1 MTGTP
6 SRAGTFREIGPAV
19 SREGR
24 EWGCGG
30 SSAKANICVHDREV
44 EANLS
49 IGEEGLGAGVIAV
62 LQLEG
67 GHLILE
73 LDTVLLGP
81 LYVLLVERL
90 QSMQQQQKREV

>member
-1 MTGTP
+1 
-6 SRAGTFREIGPAV
+6 
-19 SREGR
+19 
-24 EWGCGG
+24 
-30 SSAKANICVHDREV
+30 V

-49 IGEEGLGAGVIAV
+49 IGEEGLGAGVIV
-62 LQLEG
+62 ILQLEG

-90 QSMQQQQKREV
+90 QSRATTTKERRKFSSDYTCRFRSIWG